1 MAGVVARLAGVVA
14 IESWG
19 QNVVV
24 REKGSLV
31 VASLGRI
38 LWEV

>member
-1 MAGVVARLAGVVA
+1 MVARLAGVDT

-19 QNVVV
+19 QKVVV

-38 LWEV
+38 QGTRADL